1 MNFSRDSEDAAQCQ
15 VSFQLSHSCHIVS
28 FSGDFNYRDIQ
39 SLISH
44 IVNTCYAAKA
54 ELGVIF
60 DFSAID
66 FLDRECFL
74 ECQKLAKMIKVMGQ
88 NTVLSGLKPGIIST
102 LVDLEVDTQGIHT
115 ACNLEDAYRVLGS
128 FS

>member
-1 MNFSRDSEDAAQCQ
+1 MNFSKNSEDKQCQ

-39 SLISH
+39 GLISH
-44 IVNTCYAAKA
+44 IVNTCYASKA
-54 ELGVIF
+54 DLGVIF

-74 ECQKLAKMIKVMGQ
+74 ECQKLAQMIKIMGQ
-88 NTVLSGLKPGIIST
+88 NTVLCGLKPGIIST
-102 LVDLEVDTQGIHT
+102 LVDLEVNTQGIRT
-115 ACNLEDAYRVLGS
+115 ASNLENAYHILGDS
-128 FS
+128 P